1 MRFWFQVMDIRHAG
15 KKTFVSYQ
23 CRRERAKAFAPQAKL
38 RRPAAP
44 LTGEIAPRG
53 GLPDR

>member
-1 MRFWFQVMDIRHAG
+1 MDIRHAG